1 MSTVEVLI
9 PHYNQAERL
18 ARALDSLRRQTFS
31 PAICVVDNAS
41 TDHTAEILNARFPDV
56 RLIRLERNV
65 GFGRA
70 INEGVASS
78 DADLVVFVNNDAV
91 ADAMFV
97 ETLVQMQRRDDVE
110 MVAGCMRSPGG
121 PVETLGVQVDQSL
134 IVYDYLHGA
143 DFDSLPERL
152 EPPLA
157 PSGGAC
163 LFQRRAFLAAGG
175 YDEAIFAYL
184 EDAELGLRMRLAG
197 MRCAVAP
204 RAFVWHEHSAT
215 LGSGSS
221 AKNELLGFG
230 RGYMLW
236 KHGRS
241 LGAGSRARGVAL
253 DVVVAAGKAAIDRDL
268 GVIRGRRRVARAVR
282 GEPRPAAVPAF
293 RDRVPLTR
301 IGLTEALER
310 RLGRR
315 RGGR

>member
-1 MSTVEVLI
+1 MLI
-9 PHYNQAERL
+9 PHHNQAERL
-18 ARALDSLRRQTFS
+18 VRALESLRRQTLS

-41 TDHTAEILNARFPDV
+41 TDHTAEILDSRFPEVRVV
-56 RLIRLERNV
+56 RLEQNL

-70 INEGVASS
+70 INKGVASS

-97 ETLVQMQRRDDVE
+97 ETLVQTQQRAGVE

-121 PVETLGVQVDQSL
+121 LVETLGVQVDQSL
-134 IVYDYLHGA
+134 IVYDYFHGA
-143 DFDSLPERL
+143 DFEGLPDRL
-152 EPPLA
+152 DPPLA

-163 LFQRRAFLAAGG
+163 LFQRGAFLAAGG

-197 MRCAVAP
+197 MRCALAS

-215 LGSGSS
+215 LGSGSA

-241 LGAGSRARGVAL
+241 LGAGSRARGLAL
-253 DVVVAAGKAAIDRDL
+253 DTVVAAGKAAIDRDL
-268 GVIRGRRRVARAVR
+268 GVIRGRRRAARAVR
-282 GEPRPAAVPAF
+282 GEPRPAPEPAF
-293 RDRVPLTR
+293 HGRVPLTR